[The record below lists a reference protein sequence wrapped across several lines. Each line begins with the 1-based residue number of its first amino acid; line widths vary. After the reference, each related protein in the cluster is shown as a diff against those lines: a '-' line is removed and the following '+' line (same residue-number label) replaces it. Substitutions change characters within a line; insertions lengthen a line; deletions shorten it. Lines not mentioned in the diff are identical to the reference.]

1 MTQELHR
8 ASAYRSHYIP
18 NTDQDQRDMLQ
29 ALGLQKVDE
38 LFEDIP
44 KELRNP
50 PLNLPPPLSELEL
63 RNKIEAF
70 AAQNSNLKEH
80 TAFLGAGAYNHFS
93 PSIVRAIIS
102 RGEFLTAYTP
112 YQAEASQG
120 TLQATYDFQTM
131 ICNLLDM
138 EVADAGMYDG
148 ASSLAE
154 AALMACRV
162 TQRGRV
168 AIVDSVS
175 PIYRQVLD
183 TYTKPQGIDVDVVKA
198 ASPQMSDDTACII
211 VQYPN
216 FFGYLDNLESL
227 EQTAHNSGALLVVS
241 ANPLAMGLLRPPGQY
256 GADIVTGEGQS
267 LGIPVSFGGP
277 YVGLFATRQRYVRQM
292 PGRVVGKTVDS
303 QGRTGYVLTL
313 STREQHI
320 RRERA
325 TSNICTNQALMTLA
339 TTIYMAALGKQG
351 IRRVAELCYHKAHYA
366 ASLIGTISGFSFP
379 FDGPFFNE
387 FAVQCPVAPAEIN
400 ARLLRRNIIGGL
412 DISDLTPNGMLLCA
426 TEMNTR
432 RDIEALASVLSEFS
446 TGRRV

>member
-8 ASAYRSHYIP
+8 VSAYRSHYIP
-18 NTDQDQRDMLQ
+18 NTDQDQRDILE
-29 ALGLQKVDE
+29 ALGLQKVDD
-38 LFEDIP
+38 LFADIP
-44 KELRNP
+44 EELRNP

-63 RNKIEAF
+63 RNEIEGF

-80 TAFLGAGAYNHFS
+80 TAFLGAGSYNHFS

-120 TLQATYDFQTM
+120 TLQTTYDFQTM

-168 AIVDSVS
+168 AVVDSVS
-175 PIYRQVLD
+175 PTYRQVLD
-183 TYTKPQGIDVDVVKA
+183 TYTRPQGIEVDVVKA
-198 ASPQMSDDTACII
+198 ESPQMSDDTSCII

-216 FFGYLDNLESL
+216 FFGYLDNLEKL
-227 EQTAHNSGALLVVS
+227 EQIAHNSGALLVVS

-256 GADIVTGEGQS
+256 GADIVTGEGQP

-277 YVGLFATRQRYVRQM
+277 YVGLFATRQKYVRQM

-339 TTIYMAALGKQG
+339 TTIYMAAMGKQG
-351 IRRVAELCYHKAHYA
+351 IRQVAELCYHKAHYA
-366 ASLIGTISGFSFP
+366 ASLIGAISGFSFP
-379 FDGPFFNE
+379 YSGSFFNE
-387 FAVQCPVAPAEIN
+387 FAVQCPVAPVEIN
-400 ARLLRRNIIGGL
+400 VRLLELDIIGGL
-412 DISDLTPNGMLLCA
+412 DISELIPNGILFCV

-446 TGRRV
+446 TG